1 MRWLADRFVRRFA
14 RTSRDENEEGV
25 VLVLVAVSMVVLL
38 GAVALTVDVGR
49 IYQERREL
57 QNGADAAALAVAH
70 DCASGDCGTSQT
82 TADLYADA
90 NATDGSAGVESVSV
104 NSGAR
109 KVTVY
114 TVTDGAS
121 GNSFP
126 MTFARVVGFDEVTVR
141 AKATVAWDGLKA
153 GSALP
158 ILFKETLWND
168 LNPAMLTTAEDAVNG
183 TAPAGSLVTVA
194 HRSEQNLADPNS
206 ARFEWLVGSV
216 GCEVDVEVGEFSE
229 HRDGM
234 SLNATPPSDCQ
245 GAGLGDVDGSVALVS
260 FFDGGDFDTSNS
272 KRVSGIGAFYVE
284 SVTECGDNDGFC
296 FTGYFLSNYVVDGPL
311 GGGDFGVN
319 AVQFVSE

>member
-1 MRWLADRFVRRFA
+1 MRWLADRFVTPFA
-14 RTSRDENEEGV
+14 RRSGDESEEGV

-90 NATDGSAGVESVSV
+90 NATDGSAGVESVSID
-104 NSGAR
+104 SGAK

-121 GNSFP
+121 GNAFP

-141 AKATVAWDGLKA
+141 AKATVAWDGLRA

-158 ILFKETLWND
+158 VLFRESLWND
-168 LNPAMLTTAEDAVNG
+168 IDPSRLTTVEEAMSGA
-183 TAPAGSLVTVA
+183 APADRLVTIA
-194 HRSEQNLADPNS
+194 HRSDRDPADPSS
-206 ARFEWLVGSV
+206 AAFEWLIGSA
-216 GCEVDVEVGEFSE
+216 GCAIDVEVGELVE

-234 SLNATPPSDCQ
+234 SPDATPPSDCS
-245 GAGLGDVDGSVALVS
+245 GAGLGDVVGSIALVS
-260 FFDGGDFDTSNS
+260 FFDGGDFESGNS
-272 KRVSGIGAFYVE
+272 KRVSGIGALYVE
-284 SVTECGDNDGFC
+284 SAAECGDEGFC
-296 FTGYFLSNYVVDGPL
+296 ITGYFIGDHVVDGPL